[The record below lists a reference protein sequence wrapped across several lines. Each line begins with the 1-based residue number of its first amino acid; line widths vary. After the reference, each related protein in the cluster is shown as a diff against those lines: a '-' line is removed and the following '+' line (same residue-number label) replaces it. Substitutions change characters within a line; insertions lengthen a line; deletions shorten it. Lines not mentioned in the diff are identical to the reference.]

1 MSIVDDRIRQV
12 DTILDRIQIYDQ
24 PPGGEDDPVTTA
36 SEDVS
41 ADATDSPAEDLDTT
55 PLATDSARILK
66 LKSVCPRP
74 FHPRVPVS

>member
-12 DTILDRIQIYDQ
+12 DTVLDRIQIYDQ
-24 PPGGEDDPVTTA
+24 PPGDEDDPANTA
-36 SEDVS
+36 SEDT

-66 LKSVCPRP
+66 LKSVCSRLS
-74 FHPRVPVS
+74 HQMV

>member
-24 PPGGEDDPVTTA
+24 PPDGEDDPATTA

-41 ADATDSPAEDLDTT
+41 VDATGSPAEDADTT
-55 PLATDSARILK
+55 PLETDSTRILK
-66 LKSVCPRP
+66 LKSVCSRP
-74 FHPRVPVS
+74 LHQVISVS